1 MEKNKQLEE
10 VKKLLEERKL
20 SQALDALQTYLYAY
34 PQPANMDKLEA
45 ISEQIAFFKERS
57 LKKAYTR
64 AIAYYYSTVRSFMKQ
79 AKKNHYEQEVIELKK
94 LNKLHLLRYGFHL
107 LKYRLHK
114 E

>member
-45 ISEQIAFFKERS
+45 IRNDFR
-57 LKKAYTR
+57 L
-64 AIAYYYSTVRSFMKQ
+64 M
-79 AKKNHYEQEVIELKK
+79 QE
-94 LNKLHLLRYGFHL
+94 Y
-107 LKYRLHK
+107 
-114 E
+114 